1 MLGNQVWGGVGG
13 GGGGGGYVPFSP
25 IIIRLLPLACRCLH
39 CLCIS
44 GAALDDAEHSLTDLD
59 FRNQISNAPT
69 PDSRSFTHDAVGRAV
84 GKTDGYSTST
94 YRRMTRG
101 NFKVRTVNLI
111 HVKSHDH
118 NFYMNMFMYTTP
130 QRRISHERD
139 QRGSLGKRWGRG
151 NHLPDPSTTLHP
163 KCKEYDSTI
172 YEVQLDT
179 CTSSS

>member
-1 MLGNQVWGGVGG
+1 MYLDVCERDTSRYKQDTCKIHHDTTGYVSDRKSPPKTIGNPPAPLLGRVGGIVLGIKGGVLGVGG
-13 GGGGGGYVPFSP
+13 GGEVPFLP
-25 IIIRLLPLACRCLH
+25 IIIRLLTLACRCLH

-101 NFKVRTVNLI
+101 NFKVRTV
-111 HVKSHDH
+111 K
-118 NFYMNMFMYTTP
+118 
-130 QRRISHERD
+130 
-139 QRGSLGKRWGRG
+139 
-151 NHLPDPSTTLHP
+151 
-163 KCKEYDSTI
+163 
-172 YEVQLDT
+172 
-179 CTSSS
+179 